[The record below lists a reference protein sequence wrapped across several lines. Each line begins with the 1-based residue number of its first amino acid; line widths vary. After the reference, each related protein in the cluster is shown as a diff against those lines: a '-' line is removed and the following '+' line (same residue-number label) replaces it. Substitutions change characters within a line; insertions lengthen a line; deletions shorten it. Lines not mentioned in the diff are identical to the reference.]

1 MILRRHTLQLA
12 ALAWSVTVSAEDHPR
27 AAPKLARAM
36 LAAVQ
41 LEPDAKRERSTDPRL
56 TAMFV
61 DKVAECYY
69 AESGQPLGGEDRALL
84 VQYAPELVPQFRA
97 ALRGTSCDVGKP
109 ASDACISELSKLE
122 CEPLAQVVRSSGWDR
137 APSPEMEAAISTYT
151 TQLTAR
157 YVACQN
163 GGAAE
168 DEESKL
174 RAEYLSH
181 SSSLQIGMLLTT
193 GQCSLAIEQLQ
204 PCLDRVAATDA
215 CDGLI
220 AHAAASRLTRFCA
233 QFLDC
238 SAEPALVQKIAK

>member
-12 ALAWSVTVSAEDHPR
+12 ALAWSLTARAEDHPH
-27 AAPKLARAM
+27 ATPKLARAM
-36 LAAVQ
+36 LDAVQ
-41 LEPDAKRERSTDPRL
+41 LAPDAKRERSSDPRL

-61 DKVAECYY
+61 DKVAECYH
-69 AESGQPLGGEDRALL
+69 AESGQPLAGEDRALL
-84 VQYAPELVPQFRA
+84 VEYAPELVPQFRA
-97 ALRGTSCDVGKP
+97 ALRGTSCENGKS
-109 ASDACISELSKLE
+109 ASDACISELSKLD

-137 APSPEMEAAISTYT
+137 APSPEMEAAIDAYT
-151 TQLTAR
+151 IQLSAR
-157 YVACQN
+157 YVSCQS

-168 DEESKL
+168 DEESKI

-193 GQCSLAIEQLQ
+193 GQCSLAMDQLQ
-204 PCLDRVAATDA
+204 PCLDRVAASDA